1 MCTDVDR
8 NDKARVCVPGTIKVL
23 ARRQIETYSKL
34 FHTVDHVEG
43 VLRPGFDSLDA
54 FLTHAWAVTVT
65 GAPKLWAMQF
75 VEDNERSSRRWY
87 AGAIGA
93 VNFDGSIN
101 TGLTIRTI
109 RMKDAL
115 PDVRTAAPSLF
126 DSYPATPHRQSPFK
140 TAPLFQP
147 LRA

>member
-1 MCTDVDR
+1 MGADVER
-8 NDKARVCVPGTIKVL
+8 NEKGGVCVPGTIKVL

-43 VLRPGFDSLDA
+43 ILRPGFDSLDA

-75 VEDNERSSRRWY
+75 VEDIERSSRRSY

-93 VNFDGSIN
+93 GNFVASIN
-101 TGLTIRTI
+101 TELTIPTI
-109 RMKDAL
+109 QIMDGLA
-115 PDVRTAAPSLF
+115 
-126 DSYPATPHRQSPFK
+126 Y
-140 TAPLFQP
+140 
-147 LRA
+147 